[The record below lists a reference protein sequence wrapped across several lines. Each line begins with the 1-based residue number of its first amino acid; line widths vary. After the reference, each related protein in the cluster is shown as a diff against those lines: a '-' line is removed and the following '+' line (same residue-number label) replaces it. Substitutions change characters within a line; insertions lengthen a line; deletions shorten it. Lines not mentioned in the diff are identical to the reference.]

1 MRKPLVFLSAI
12 ALCCSLQA
20 QDAFT
25 AIAGQKTNIP
35 IKIKADMSC
44 SIEITLGARKE
55 QRVAEAPGFEVPFE
69 FQSQD
74 PGVTEIR
81 WEGKFRSR
89 GIRSTPACPGSGVLR
104 VTTVPNTEQRKA
116 EWARVF
122 APLRPEQRTCL
133 QVGLTHRGVRFEST
147 DPQANLDGPTAPAA
161 REVFAKCDSF
171 FMVPRVWGVNDPTD
185 YPCALPGGLKSRCSA
200 SYAERLPDGRLAPIS
215 LEAAIVAHLDGKS
228 WTTDQRE
235 SDAARDARERLA
247 REEQSRRDAEQARR
261 EAEDRDRRQQ
271 AERRRAAEQAAAEE
285 RARIEKEQAEQA
297 ARQRRQEAERREA
310 ELAAKRLAEERER
323 QARVEAEARE
333 RQARVEAEARERQA
347 RVEAEERDRR
357 LKESPEYRRQQA
369 ELERRRVAELLAAE
383 DKSRREKDQIEQA
396 ARLQRQEAERRRAA
410 EQAAAEERARVEKE
424 QAEQAARQRRLDEER
439 RQAERVERERA
450 ERARIASTFP
460 YYALITCGFRGQHT
474 NVLACFAGRMGT
486 EIELRNGAKY
496 GLYKVH
502 EISGLGQ
509 ETREGLRI
517 DLQKKFELRAQN
529 SDDTLILGVK
539 IVDRSTNET
548 LFEKQVG
555 RFGVISVKE

>member
-12 ALCCSLQA
+12 ALSCSLQA

-35 IKIKADMSC
+35 IKVKAEMSC

-55 QRVAEAPGFEVPFE
+55 QRVAEAPGYEVPFE

-89 GIRSTPACPGSGVLR
+89 GLRSTPACPGSGLVR

-133 QVGLTHRGVRFEST
+133 QVGLTHRGVKFEST
-147 DPQANLDGPTAPAA
+147 DPQASLDGPTAPAA

-185 YPCALPGGLKSRCSA
+185 YPCALAGGLKSRCSA
-200 SYAERLPDGRLAPIS
+200 NYAERLPDGRLAPIS
-215 LEAAIVAHLDGKS
+215 LEAAIVSHLDGKS

-247 REEQSRRDAEQARR
+247 REDQMRRDAEQARR
-261 EAEDRDRRQQ
+261 EAE
-271 AERRRAAEQAAAEE
+271 
-285 RARIEKEQAEQA
+285 
-297 ARQRRQEAERREA
+297 
-310 ELAAKRLAEERER
+310 LAAKRQAEERER
-323 QARVEAEARE
+323 QARMESEERE
-333 RQARVEAEARERQA
+333 RRARI
-347 RVEAEERDRR
+347 EAEERDRR

-369 ELERRRVAELLAAE
+369 ELERRRVAELLATE
-383 DKSRREKDQIEQA
+383 EKTRREKDQIEQA

-424 QAEQAARQRRLDEER
+424 QAEQAARQRRQDEER

-450 ERARIASTFP
+450 ERARMASTFP

-474 NVLACFAGRMGT
+474 NVLACFAGRVGT
-486 EIELRNGAKY
+486 EIELRNGSRY

-509 ETREGLRI
+509 ESREGLRI

-529 SDDTLILGVK
+529 SDETLILGVK

>member
-12 ALCCSLQA
+12 ALSCSLQA
-20 QDAFT
+20 QDVFT

-55 QRVAEAPGFEVPFE
+55 QRVAEAPSYEVPFE

-89 GIRSTPACPGSGVLR
+89 GIRSTPACPGSGVVR

-133 QVGLTHRGVRFEST
+133 QVGLTHRGVKFEST
-147 DPQANLDGPTAPAA
+147 DPQANLDGPTAPTA

-323 QARVEAEARE
+323 QARVEAE
-333 RQARVEAEARERQA
+333 
-347 RVEAEERDRR
+347 ERDRR

-383 DKSRREKDQIEQA
+383 DKTRREKDQIEQA

-474 NVLACFAGRMGT
+474 NVLACFAGRVGT

-529 SDDTLILGVK
+529 SDETLILGVK